1 MQLQQQRCKRPATAP
16 ENAQSCTGWSG
27 TNIAKGSA
35 MDESDIDDH
44 LDMNAGKEWSEMDLL
59 FLHK

>member
-1 MQLQQQRCKRPATAP
+1 
-16 ENAQSCTGWSG
+16 
-27 TNIAKGSA
+27 

-44 LDMNAGKEWSEMDLL
+44 LDMNTGKEWSEMDLL